1 MAVSDQPTSG
11 TPTGTERN
19 LRRELALFL
28 AVAAALGMSGGI
40 FETTFNN
47 FLNDTF
53 AIGAGA
59 RGKLEFPR
67 ELPGFLVTAM
77 GGLLFFL
84 SETRLGVLSALGIAL
99 GTAGLAFLGTDYA
112 VMIAFMVI
120 WSAGNHLMMPVS
132 GTIALSLAPLEKRAA
147 RMGQINAVQTGAMIL
162 GAVVVW
168 GGLQYLDIGYRGTFL
183 VAAFGA
189 LVAALFV
196 SFIRPLPKRAGR
208 RPKLVVKRRYSL
220 YYLLNV
226 FSGARKQV
234 FITFGVFVLVKVYG
248 EPAPTIAKL
257 WIVASLI
264 GVFVQPQLGKLI
276 DRFGERKILMAGAL
290 VLIGVCLGY
299 GFAAQLPLARPVRLI
314 YACYVLDNVLFA
326 VHIARSTYL
335 DKIAESEADI
345 HASLSVGVTIDHAV
359 SMTIPILGGIVW
371 EVYGYPYVFLG
382 AAGIAVLN
390 LIAAS
395 FVRVPARPTPAPTS
409 LPLDELDIA
418 S

>member
-1 MAVSDQPTSG
+1 MSDPDVFASSVS
-11 TPTGTERN
+11 TGTERN
-19 LRRELALFL
+19 LRRELVLFL
-28 AVAAALGMSGGI
+28 VVTAALGMSGGI
-40 FETTFNN
+40 FETTFTN
-47 FLNDTF
+47 FLEDTF
-53 AIGAGA
+53 AISAGA

-77 GGLLFFL
+77 GGVLFFL
-84 SETRLGVLSALGIAL
+84 SEVRLGVLSALGIAL
-99 GTAGLAFLGTDYA
+99 GTAGLALLGGDYA

-132 GTIALSLAPLEKRAA
+132 GTIALSLAPPEKRAA
-147 RMGQINAVQTGAMIL
+147 RMGQINAVGTGAMVL

-168 GGLQYLDIGYRGTFL
+168 TGLQYLHVGYRGTFL
-183 VAAFGA
+183 VAALGA

-196 SFIRPLPKRAGR
+196 GFIRPLPKRDAR
-208 RPKLVVKRRYSL
+208 RPKLVLKRRYSL

-248 EPAPTIAKL
+248 ETAPTIAKL
-257 WIVASLI
+257 WIVAPLI
-264 GVFVQPQLGKLI
+264 SAAVQPQLGKLI

-299 GFAAQLPLARPVRLI
+299 GFAAQLPLARPVRLV
-314 YACYVLDNVLFA
+314 YACYVLDNILFA

-359 SMTIPILGGIVW
+359 SMSIPILGGIIW

-395 FVRVPARPTPAPTS
+395 FIRVPRRPTPPPVS
-409 LPLDELDIA
+409 LPMEELDIA
-418 S
+418 P